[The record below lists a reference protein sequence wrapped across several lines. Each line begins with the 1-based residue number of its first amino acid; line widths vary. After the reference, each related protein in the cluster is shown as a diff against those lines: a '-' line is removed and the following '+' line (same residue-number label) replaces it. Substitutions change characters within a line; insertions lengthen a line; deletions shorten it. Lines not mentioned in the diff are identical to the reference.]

1 MSSKIKKFTLGY
13 WSTKGLGSASRQM
26 VIYAGIPLVAKIYKV
41 LPKEENG
48 EIIYEGSS
56 WHDNDKIHLKNK
68 NSLINLPYLQFIK
81 DNKEFVISH
90 SNTCLTFLG
99 KELGMFGENMHE
111 ELECEQLLQES
122 VDLRNIVTKFAYT
135 HFQSEEDELQ
145 AAKEVFTS
153 AFENSNSG
161 KLQKFEHWLAT
172 KDDNLV
178 KTFLV
183 GNNISAPD
191 FNLFDTL
198 DLYKKFLF
206 HYNFVKDAKDENIFE
221 LAGFPLVSDFFNN
234 FIQLPKLQKYINSE
248 LYKLPFTN
256 KGAKFG
262 SGKSGI
268 TWDPAIDTD
277 TTPEEIIIE

>member
-1 MSSKIKKFTLGY
+1 MNIDKIILGY

-26 VIYAGIPLVAKIYKV
+26 IIYAGIPLVAKIYKV

-56 WHDNDKIHLKNK
+56 WHDNDKINLKNK

-161 KLQKFEHWLAT
+161 KLQKFEHWLSSKEKSKT
-172 KDDNLV
+172 KL
-178 KTFLV
+178 FLV
-183 GNNISAPD
+183 GNKISSPD

-198 DLYKKFLF
+198 DLYCEFLLY
-206 HYNFVKDAKDENIFE
+206 YNFVENADNNNVFAVLE
-221 LAGFPLVSDFFNN
+221 YPLISDFFNN
-234 FIQLPKLQKYINSE
+234 FKQLPKMQKYFESE

-256 KGAKFG
+256 KGAKFV
-262 SGKSGI
+262 SGKSDI
-268 TWDPAIDTD
+268 TWNPSIDTD
-277 TTPEEIIIE
+277 TTPDEIIVE